1 MSRRMEAGSKL
12 AEALEAGRLAL
23 LAECLPP
30 RGADRDALKKAAS
43 SLPQFLD
50 AVVVPDGGSEVRA
63 CALAGA
69 VLLAEEGREPVLS
82 LATRDRNRIALYSDV
97 LGAAALGIVNLLC
110 WSGEHQ
116 TRGACPEAA
125 GVFDVDSVQLL
136 LGIKQMTDEPS
147 ALSREPLE
155 PKASLLLGA
164 MAHPGL
170 RPLRLSVIDLRKK
183 VEAGAQFL
191 LTDPVFDVGIFREW
205 MEAVREDGIHERC
218 PIIVSVRPLGSA
230 DQAQEMR
237 GKQRG
242 VSIPDEVIA
251 RLARAEHW
259 PRQGVTICAETAEQV
274 GRMEGVRGIHIA
286 SGGREEVA
294 AEVIERASLRQK

>member
-1 MSRRMEAGSKL
+1 MSGPMEAGSKL

-30 RGADRDALKKAAS
+30 RGADAGALKKAAS

-50 AVVVPDGGSEVRA
+50 AVVVPEGGSEVRA

-69 VLLAEEGREPVLS
+69 VLLVEEGREPVLS
-82 LATRDRNRIALYSDV
+82 LATRDRNRIALCADV
-97 LGAAALGIVNLLC
+97 LGAAALGVVNFLC

-116 TRGACPEAA
+116 ARGACPEAA

-136 LGIKQMTDEPS
+136 LGIRQMRDESS
-147 ALSREPLE
+147 ALSREPRE
-155 PKASLLLGA
+155 PKPSPFLGA

-191 LTDPVFDVGIFREW
+191 LTDPVFDLDGFREW
-205 MEAVREDGIHERC
+205 MQAVRDDGIHHRC
-218 PIIVSVRPLGSA
+218 HIIASIKPLESA
-230 DQAQEMR
+230 EQAEEMR
-237 GKQRG
+237 GRQRG

-251 RLARAEHW
+251 RLAKAEHS
-259 PRQGVTICAETAEQV
+259 PREGVAICAEIADHLR
-274 GRMEGVRGIHIA
+274 RMEGVRGIQVV